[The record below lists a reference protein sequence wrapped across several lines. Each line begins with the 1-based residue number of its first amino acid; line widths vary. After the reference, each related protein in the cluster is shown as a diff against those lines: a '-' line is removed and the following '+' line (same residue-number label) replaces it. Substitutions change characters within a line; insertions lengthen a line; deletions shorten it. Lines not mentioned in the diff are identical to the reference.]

1 MVKCKSSK
9 VILND
14 RTNTHDPVN
23 LFTNIWASMS
33 VQCFVH
39 CHNGCGS
46 SNAINIY
53 IYAIGCMSVILLLLP
68 LFCNYAIWSKY
79 SKLSRLTGSCILIW
93 SFNNTNLTVNELHLI
108 EHWQN
113 IDKLNWFWKIFVEN
127 FHWFAIIWRNW
138 FYDNPE
144 WIANVPKQRFLWI
157 RTIFCRYCVDRIGFI
172 FFEKQTV

>member
-46 SNAINIY
+46 SNAIY

-108 EHWQN
+108 EHWQ
-113 IDKLNWFWKIFVEN
+113 IELILEDFCWKFSLVCN
-127 FHWFAIIWRNW
+127 NMKK
-138 FYDNPE
+138 NQE

-157 RTIFCRYCVDRIGFI
+157 RTFFCRYCVDRIGFI
-172 FFEKQTV
+172 FFQKQTVWKYF